1 MTHMQTP
8 GPVGTRRNNQTF
20 GGVEQNITKISNVPQ
35 PFGKPNP
42 GLCEDH
48 KRATRMFGYTLPIID
63 DPHQRH
69 ALAIVWQVRLTR
81 LERAGLALAALNA
94 CDPQDALA
102 VVRGAYRALSG
113 KGAA

>member
-1 MTHMQTP
+1 MTHMETP
-8 GPVGTRRNNQTF
+8 GPVSTRRNNQTF
-20 GGVEQNITKISNVPQ
+20 GGVEQNITKTSSVSQ
-35 PFGKPNP
+35 PRGKPNP
-42 GLCEDH
+42 SLCDRH
-48 KRATRMFGYTLPIID
+48 KRATRMTGYVLPIID

-102 VVRGAYRALSG
+102 VVRGAYAAITG
-113 KGAA
+113 KGAT

>member
-1 MTHMQTP
+1 MTDMQTP
-8 GPVGTRRNNQTF
+8 GPFSTRRNNKTF
-20 GGVEQNITKISNVPQ
+20 GGVEQNSNATSGTPQ
-35 PFGKPNP
+35 PARKPNP
-42 GLCEDH
+42 LLCDRH
-48 KRATRMFGYTLPIID
+48 KRAVRMAGYALPLID
-63 DPHQRH
+63 EPEQRY